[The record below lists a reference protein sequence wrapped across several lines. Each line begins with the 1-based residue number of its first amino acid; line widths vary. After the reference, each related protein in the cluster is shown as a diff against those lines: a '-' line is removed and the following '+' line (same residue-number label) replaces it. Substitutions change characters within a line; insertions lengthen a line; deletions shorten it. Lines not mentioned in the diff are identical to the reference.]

1 MRKLMLAAAFAL
13 PLVSGTAIA
22 QETVKIG
29 YIDPLS
35 GGGASVGEI
44 GLKTY
49 QFIAE
54 ELNAKGGILGK
65 KVEIV
70 PFDNKTNPQESLI
83 QAQKAIDSGVRYL
96 TQGNGSSVAGALSDF
111 VNKYNDRNP
120 GKEVLYFNYAAVD
133 PVLTNDKCSFWHFRW
148 DANSDIKMEALT
160 NYMKDVPTIKKVYLI
175 NQDYSFGE
183 SVRTAAKAM
192 LAAKRPDIQIVGN
205 ELHPLLKVTDFA
217 PYIAKIKASG
227 ADTVITGNWGQ
238 DFALLLK
245 AAADS
250 GLKAN
255 WYTYYAGGTGG
266 PTAIK
271 QANLNHQVF
280 TVTEGFA
287 NVANAPSQE
296 FEKAL
301 RAKYDFSLF
310 YPRAVN
316 EMRMFALAAEKAKS
330 LDPVKVAAVL
340 EGMEFEVFNGG
351 KGFMRKDDHQ
361 FFQPMY
367 IASLGERTEK
377 SRSTRNIPAGAGNRL
392 PRSTRRKPCFRPL
405 ARWTGRT
412 DRHIPAVRP
421 DRASRLNIGTNAGG
435 LSTIP
440 STPCGGAA
448 VLELVVIS
456 TLNGVLYGMLLFLM
470 ASGLTV
476 IFSMLGVLNFAH
488 ASFYMLGAFFGF
500 QISRWIGFW
509 PALLIA
515 PPLVGAIGAAV
526 ERYGLRPVHKNGHV
540 AELLFTFGLAFAIE
554 EVVQIIWGKSPVDFR
569 VPPLLDFPAFT
580 IFSTNYPAYKMFM
593 LLVSIVIFAGLL
605 ITLKKTR
612 IGLIVQAALTHPHMV
627 GHLGHNVGR
636 IFMLV
641 FGVGTA
647 LAAVAGVIAGP
658 ALVTQSNMAGLLGP
672 ILFVVVVV
680 GGLGSLPGA
689 FIASLLIG
697 LVQTFAV
704 SMDGSLAS
712 AFGPLGP
719 GNKNPFVADIWNVT
733 IAQIA
738 PIMPYFL
745 LVLILIVR
753 PMGLLGKRES

>member
-1 MRKLMLAAAFAL
+1 MIAAAFAL

-35 GGGASVGEI
+35 GGGASIGEI

-65 KVEIV
+65 KIEIV

-83 QAQKAIDSGVRYL
+83 QAQKAIDSGIRYI
-96 TQGNGSSVAGALSDF
+96 TQGNGSSVASALSDF
-111 VNKYNDRNP
+111 VSKYNDRNP
-120 GKEVLYFNYAAVD
+120 GKEILYFNYAAVD
-133 PVLTNDKCSFWHFRW
+133 PVLTNAKCSFWHFRW
-148 DANSDIKMEALT
+148 DANSDIKMEAIT
-160 NYMKDVPTIKKVYLI
+160 NYMKGVPSIKKVYLI

-205 ELHPLLKVTDFA
+205 ELHPLLKITDFS

-280 TVTEGFA
+280 TVAEGFA
-287 NVANAPSQE
+287 NVDYAPSRA

-330 LDPVKVAAVL
+330 LDPVKVAAAL

-367 IASLGERTEK
+367 IASLGERTDKEPFDEEHTGWGWK
-377 SRSTRNIPAGAGNRL
+377 QVAKIDTAQTIL
-392 PRSTRRKPCFRPL
+392 PTTCKMDRP
-405 ARWTGRT
+405 
-412 DRHIPAVRP
+412 
-421 DRASRLNIGTNAGG
+421 N
-435 LSTIP
+435 
-440 STPCGGAA
+440 
-448 VLELVVIS
+448 
-456 TLNGVLYGMLLFLM
+456 
-470 ASGLTV
+470 
-476 IFSMLGVLNFAH
+476 
-488 ASFYMLGAFFGF
+488 
-500 QISRWIGFW
+500 
-509 PALLIA
+509 
-515 PPLVGAIGAAV
+515 
-526 ERYGLRPVHKNGHV
+526 
-540 AELLFTFGLAFAIE
+540 
-554 EVVQIIWGKSPVDFR
+554 
-569 VPPLLDFPAFT
+569 
-580 IFSTNYPAYKMFM
+580 
-593 LLVSIVIFAGLL
+593 
-605 ITLKKTR
+605 
-612 IGLIVQAALTHPHMV
+612 
-627 GHLGHNVGR
+627 
-636 IFMLV
+636 
-641 FGVGTA
+641 
-647 LAAVAGVIAGP
+647 
-658 ALVTQSNMAGLLGP
+658 
-672 ILFVVVVV
+672 
-680 GGLGSLPGA
+680 
-689 FIASLLIG
+689 
-697 LVQTFAV
+697 
-704 SMDGSLAS
+704 
-712 AFGPLGP
+712 
-719 GNKNPFVADIWNVT
+719 
-733 IAQIA
+733 
-738 PIMPYFL
+738 
-745 LVLILIVR
+745 
-753 PMGLLGKRES
+753 

>member
-1 MRKLMLAAAFAL
+1 MRKLMMAAAFAL
-13 PLVSGTAIA
+13 PLVGGTAIA

-49 QFIAE
+49 QFIAD

-83 QAQKAIDSGVRYL
+83 QAQKAIDSGIRYL

-111 VNKYNDRNP
+111 VSKYNDRNP
-120 GKEVLYFNYAAVD
+120 GKEVLFFNYAAVD

-160 NYMKDVPTIKKVYLI
+160 NYVKGVPEIKKVYLI

-205 ELHPLLKVTDFA
+205 ELHPLLKITDFS

-255 WYTYYAGGTGG
+255 WYTYYAGGAGG

-280 TVTEGFA
+280 TVAEGLG
-287 NVANAPSQE
+287 NVDNAPSRE

-330 LDPVKVAAVL
+330 LDPVKVAAAL
-340 EGMEFEVFNGG
+340 EGMEFDVFNGG
-351 KGFMRKDDHQ
+351 KGLMRKDDHQ
-361 FFQPMY
+361 FFQPIY
-367 IASLGERTEK
+367 IASLGERTDKEPFDEEHTGWGWK
-377 SRSTRNIPAGAGNRL
+377 LVAKIDTAQTTL
-392 PRSTRRKPCFRPL
+392 PTTCKMERP
-405 ARWTGRT
+405 
-412 DRHIPAVRP
+412 
-421 DRASRLNIGTNAGG
+421 N
-435 LSTIP
+435 
-440 STPCGGAA
+440 
-448 VLELVVIS
+448 
-456 TLNGVLYGMLLFLM
+456 
-470 ASGLTV
+470 
-476 IFSMLGVLNFAH
+476 
-488 ASFYMLGAFFGF
+488 
-500 QISRWIGFW
+500 
-509 PALLIA
+509 
-515 PPLVGAIGAAV
+515 
-526 ERYGLRPVHKNGHV
+526 
-540 AELLFTFGLAFAIE
+540 
-554 EVVQIIWGKSPVDFR
+554 
-569 VPPLLDFPAFT
+569 
-580 IFSTNYPAYKMFM
+580 
-593 LLVSIVIFAGLL
+593 
-605 ITLKKTR
+605 
-612 IGLIVQAALTHPHMV
+612 
-627 GHLGHNVGR
+627 
-636 IFMLV
+636 
-641 FGVGTA
+641 
-647 LAAVAGVIAGP
+647 
-658 ALVTQSNMAGLLGP
+658 
-672 ILFVVVVV
+672 
-680 GGLGSLPGA
+680 
-689 FIASLLIG
+689 
-697 LVQTFAV
+697 
-704 SMDGSLAS
+704 
-712 AFGPLGP
+712 
-719 GNKNPFVADIWNVT
+719 
-733 IAQIA
+733 
-738 PIMPYFL
+738 
-745 LVLILIVR
+745 
-753 PMGLLGKRES
+753 